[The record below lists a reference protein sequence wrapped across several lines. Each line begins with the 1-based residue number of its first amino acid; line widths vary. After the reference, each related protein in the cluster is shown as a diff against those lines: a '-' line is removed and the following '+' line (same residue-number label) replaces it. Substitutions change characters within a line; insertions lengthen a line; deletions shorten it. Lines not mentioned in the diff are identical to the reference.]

1 MRIVRLLPAWDET
14 QPRVRAAMFELGL
27 MVSLFSLYFVTRGI
41 AAGRAYD
48 AFQNAFLVMRLESAL
63 GLAIEQQLQRIVLA
77 TPVVVTLLNGI
88 YAFTHLWTVL
98 LFGTWAFF
106 RVPDRYREVRA
117 TFLAILG
124 AGLLSYTLF
133 PLAPPRFFPWRGFVD
148 TLALMRGVNYDHPG
162 IATLYNPFAAMPSL
176 HVAFAVFVCLG
187 LFRLSG
193 NRLLHG
199 VGMLYAALMTL
210 AVIGTGNHYVLDC
223 LAGTA
228 LAAAAW
234 AIVPRLLGRSARE
247 AIPLPAVAVAR
258 SRFGQDRS

>member
-1 MRIVRLLPAWDET
+1 MRPIRLLPVWDEV
-14 QPRVRAAMFELGL
+14 QPRVRAATFEFGL
-27 MVSLFSLYFVTRGI
+27 MASLFSLYFVTRGI
-41 AAGRAYD
+41 AAGRAYE
-48 AFQNAFLVMRLESAL
+48 AFQNAFLVMRVENAL
-63 GLAIEQQLQRIVLA
+63 GLAIEHQLQRVVLA
-77 TPVVVTLLNGI
+77 SPVFVTFLNGI

-98 LFGTWAFF
+98 LFGAWAFF
-106 RVPDRYREVRA
+106 CVPDRYREVRA

-187 LFRLSG
+187 LFRLSHS
-193 NRLLHG
+193 RLLHG
-199 VGMLYAALMTL
+199 VGMLHALLMTL
-210 AVIGTGNHYVLDC
+210 AVIGTANHYVLDC

-234 AIVPRLLGRSARE
+234 AVVPRLIGQPARE
-247 AIPLPAVAVAR
+247 AIPLPAVTLAR
-258 SRFGQDRS
+258 SRFGQGRS